1 MKIYILLLTYLLST
15 LSILSQNWERV
26 DGPYDFAYV
35 FYLFQFNDNI
45 YASSSSD
52 KVNYIL
58 KGDNWEFADL
68 KIPTEESILF
78 FKQKDSVVIFSTN
91 LELFLSIDSGLTWKN
106 IRDTLGVDII
116 SHLHNA
122 EIVGHKIYAYSEFG
136 SLKKLYQYD
145 ILSNKWD
152 TLKTISNVTVL
163 SNSIVIDK
171 NYIFSAS
178 YGNPQI
184 PNSDY
189 GLFVSKDYGKTWEKS
204 NFNKTRIVSIT
215 IHKGIL
221 FLGGIDKHLYRSTD
235 YGESWSVDTN
245 LIMPIDLFY
254 SFGDYLF
261 AAVNSI
267 GTYDGIDV
275 GINVST
281 DNGVTWQ
288 KRHEGIEFTNI
299 KQFID
304 NKNILYCQNERK
316 NIFQTTNKGK
326 IWTKSEIMT
335 DNLKCYNLYTN
346 QDTLL
351 VATSSTNG
359 LQFSTQEGTDW
370 KTFGEGFNNRVES
383 IYKRD
388 SVYICIVNGKQFLE
402 ISKDYGKTWK
412 EVGIGV
418 SDPFKTLIQD
428 VEYIGGDT
436 LLVASLF
443 GTRISTDFG
452 KTWESF
458 QNEILKSDFVTT
470 NILRLDK
477 NTLLIVASNE
487 GIFKSNNNCRTWE
500 KVPTTFQTLQSTQ
513 FNTFEYHNGRVYAFL
528 PSHGL
533 FFSEDR
539 GLSWKEFS
547 KDISEKGSDKGI
559 IFYENY
565 IIISA
570 KDGILIT
577 SDDGESSVYH
587 EIEKLANDDTF
598 KTIVNDIAIQG
609 DYLFASSDIGIWRV
623 KLSDLGIVKSTVE
636 SQIERNYLYTFPP
649 YPLPAKSEVK
659 VLFYWDI
666 NIPMSIDD
674 ISIYDLS
681 GQKLATGGQLRLV
694 KNTNHNGNLIWDC
707 STVPAGIY
715 LINIKH
721 GTESESVKVV
731 VE

>member
-1 MKIYILLLTYLLST
+1 
-15 LSILSQNWERV
+15 
-26 DGPYDFAYV
+26 
-35 FYLFQFNDNI
+35 
-45 YASSSSD
+45 
-52 KVNYIL
+52 
-58 KGDNWEFADL
+58 
-68 KIPTEESILF
+68 
-78 FKQKDSVVIFSTN
+78 
-91 LELFLSIDSGLTWKN
+91 
-106 IRDTLGVDII
+106 
-116 SHLHNA
+116 
-122 EIVGHKIYAYSEFG
+122 
-136 SLKKLYQYD
+136 
-145 ILSNKWD
+145 
-152 TLKTISNVTVL
+152 
-163 SNSIVIDK
+163 
-171 NYIFSAS
+171 
-178 YGNPQI
+178 
-184 PNSDY
+184 
-189 GLFVSKDYGKTWEKS
+189 
-204 NFNKTRIVSIT
+204 
-215 IHKGIL
+215 
-221 FLGGIDKHLYRSTD
+221 
-235 YGESWSVDTN
+235 
-245 LIMPIDLFY
+245 
-254 SFGDYLF
+254 
-261 AAVNSI
+261 
-267 GTYDGIDV
+267 
-275 GINVST
+275 
-281 DNGVTWQ
+281 
-288 KRHEGIEFTNI
+288 
-299 KQFID
+299 
-304 NKNILYCQNERK
+304 
-316 NIFQTTNKGK
+316 
-326 IWTKSEIMT
+326 
-335 DNLKCYNLYTN
+335 
-346 QDTLL
+346 
-351 VATSSTNG
+351 TSSTNG

-681 GQKLATGGQLRLV
+681 GQKLATCGQLRLV